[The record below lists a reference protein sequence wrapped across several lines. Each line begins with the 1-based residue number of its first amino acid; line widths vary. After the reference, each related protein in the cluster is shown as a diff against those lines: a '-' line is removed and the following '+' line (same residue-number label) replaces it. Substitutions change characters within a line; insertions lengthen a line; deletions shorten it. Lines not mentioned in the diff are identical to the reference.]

1 MICDLGCVY
10 HQGLEVDNNT
20 VNGPTVQL
28 VKQLG
33 ILENFRVGVLVI
45 PAIWLRFLECLEGY
59 LQSVAGLFGRR
70 KQLGLVGAVD
80 AECGKNHCEERM
92 GPTRAPVK

>member
-45 PAIWLRFLECLEGY
+45 PAIWLRFLECLKSY
-59 LQSVAGLFGRR
+59 LKGITGVLRSR
-70 KQLGLVGAVD
+70 K
-80 AECGKNHCEERM
+80 
-92 GPTRAPVK
+92 